1 MFFSS
6 KPEYVF
12 GRMKGAARYQGKLM
26 PMSPPSMIIL
36 SERVDPLWFCSSGT
50 SVCLK
55 SFAVEWMLD
64 LCLTSRKATELA
76 FGMAVGA
83 ARVATSLHYLCR
95 GGCLIGSLLC
105 VL

>member
-36 SERVDPLWFCSSGT
+36 SERVDPP
-50 SVCLK
+50 V
-55 SFAVEWMLD
+55 
-64 LCLTSRKATELA
+64 
-76 FGMAVGA
+76 
-83 ARVATSLHYLCR
+83 
-95 GGCLIGSLLC
+95 

>member
-1 MFFSS
+1 M
-6 KPEYVF
+6 
-12 GRMKGAARYQGKLM
+12 
-26 PMSPPSMIIL
+26 
-36 SERVDPLWFCSSGT
+36 
-50 SVCLK
+50 CLK

-83 ARVATSLHYLCR
+83 ARVATSLHYLCP